1 MNRQTVGNTTTKP
14 LNQNKMTIEKWLSD
28 VYYDE
33 YGTIIWNKEQDGGNQ
48 LVADIRG
55 WGRLQNEFST
65 QEQAEKFQDEVGE
78 FIVQAIKEKILK
90 DYGK

>member
-1 MNRQTVGNTTTKP
+1 
-14 LNQNKMTIEKWLSD
+14 MTIEKWLSD

-33 YGTIIWNKEQDGGNQ
+33 YGTHIWNKEKDGGNQ

-55 WGRLQNEFST
+55 WGRLQNEFNT
-65 QEQAEKFQDEVGE
+65 QKEAEQFQNEIGE

>member
-1 MNRQTVGNTTTKP
+1 
-14 LNQNKMTIEKWLSD
+14 MTIEKWLSD

-78 FIVQAIKEKILK
+78 FIVQAIKEKISR